1 VVDDDPDMR
10 HILRA
15 WIEQAGATVL
25 SAADGA
31 HALEVARENKPDL
44 VFCDLRM
51 PRFDGYA
58 FMDGFARDQQLCHV
72 PVLVLSGEMD
82 PAEIRRTWEAGFS
95 GTPREAC
102 HEGRRA
108 RADPARPARR
118 SPLTTAAR
126 PYALAPVRQLGTA

>member
-1 VVDDDPDMR
+1 VRVLVVDDDPDMR
-10 HILRA
+10 QILRA
-15 WIEQAGATVL
+15 WIEQTGATVL

-31 HALEVARENKPDL
+31 CALELARECTPDL

-58 FMDGFARDQQLCHV
+58 FMDGFARDERLCHI

-95 GTPREAC
+95 GHLVKPVTKDAVLAQIQRVL
-102 HEGRRA
+102 
-108 RADPARPARR
+108 PAESR
-118 SPLTTAAR
+118 
-126 PYALAPVRQLGTA
+126 

>member
-1 VVDDDPDMR
+1 VGPFHAVRVLVVDDDPDMR
-10 HILRA
+10 LILRT

-31 HALEVARENKPDL
+31 RALEVARENKPDL

-58 FMDGFARDQQLCHV
+58 FMDGFTRDEQLCHV

-82 PAEIRRTWEAGFS
+82 PNEIRRTWEAGFS
-95 GTPREAC
+95 GHLVKPVTKDAVLAQIQRVL
-102 HEGRRA
+102 
-108 RADPARPARR
+108 PAQG
-118 SPLTTAAR
+118 S
-126 PYALAPVRQLGTA
+126 

>member
-10 HILRA
+10 HILRV
-15 WIEQAGATVL
+15 WIEQTGATVL

-31 HALEVARENKPDL
+31 HALEVAREKKPDL

-82 PAEIRRTWEAGFS
+82 PAEIRRTWEAGFA
-95 GTPREAC
+95 GHLVKPVTKDAVLAQIQRVLPAAA
-102 HEGRRA
+102 GR
-108 RADPARPARR
+108 
-118 SPLTTAAR
+118 
-126 PYALAPVRQLGTA
+126 

>member
-1 VVDDDPDMR
+1 VGGLDAVRVLVVDDDPDMR
-10 HILRA
+10 QILRA
-15 WIEQAGATVL
+15 WIEQTGATVL

-31 HALEVARENKPDL
+31 RALEVARETKPDL

-58 FMDGFARDQQLCHV
+58 FMDGFARDEQFSRV

-95 GTPREAC
+95 GHLVKPVTKDAVLAQIQRVL
-102 HEGRRA
+102 
-108 RADPARPARR
+108 PA
-118 SPLTTAAR
+118 AAR
-126 PYALAPVRQLGTA
+126 